1 MPSSPAKST
10 TKQGG
15 QFKPGQSGNP
25 SGRPHGSRNK
35 ATLALEAI
43 LDGEGEAITRKVIEK
58 ALEGDTTALRL
69 CLERIYPP
77 RKSRPITL
85 ELPKIESADDV
96 AKAQGTV
103 IGAMAIG
110 DITPEEATVVAGV
123 LEAKRRSIET
133 CELETRMAA
142 LEKIKG

>member
-1 MPSSPAKST
+1 MSVPPAKLKR
-10 TKQGG
+10 KQG
-15 QFKPGQSGNP
+15 FKPGQSGNP

-35 ATLALEAI
+35 ATLALEA
-43 LDGEGEAITRKVIEK
+43 LLEGEGEAITRKAIER

-69 CLERIYPP
+69 CMERLYPA
-77 RKSRPITL
+77 RKSRPIAL
-85 ELPKIESADDV
+85 ALPKIETPDDV

-110 DITPEEATVVAGV
+110 DITPEEANVVAGV

-133 CELETRMAA
+133 CELEARMTV
-142 LEKIKG
+142 LEQIKK